1 MEKEQII
8 SDTILIKSQDLLR
21 TKNIDGYILQY
32 LRTNY
37 ENLCHN
43 NGYVIPGSIEL
54 IQRSHGIITSNNGLN
69 YIQYNINYKNKSIVP
84 TKDDIFECVIEN
96 VTKMGVVGYLKY
108 NDISEIKESPI
119 LFIIPNEFSSTEIDF
134 AKGDIINV
142 KVLDVRIKFQSTQIQ
157 VIGEYLP

>member
-32 LRTNY
+32 LRNNY

-43 NGYVIPGSIEL
+43 NGYVIPDSIEL
-54 IQRSHGIITSNNGLN
+54 IQRSHGKITSNNGLN

-119 LFIIPNEFSSTEIDF
+119 LFIIPNEFITNEINF
-134 AKGDIINV
+134 TKGDIIKV

-157 VIGEYLP
+157 VIGEYLA